1 MSFASQGTQ
10 QKFPYAYNDVYKAL
24 LEAIPECKME
34 VKSSDKKIGRITASA
49 GISLLSWGENIAIVV
64 EKISAKSTLVAIES
78 SLKAGF
84 NYVGSHRHQQNFEK
98 IIMKTSEILQK

>member
-10 QKFPYAYNDVYKAL
+10 QKFPYSYNEVFKAL
-24 LEAIPECKME
+24 LEAIPECGMD
-34 VKSSDKKIGRITASA
+34 VKSSDKVIGRITASA

-78 SLKAGF
+78 SLKVGF
-84 NYVGSHRHQQNFEK
+84 NYGGAHRHQKNFDK
-98 IIMKTSEILQK
+98 IIMQTSMLLKK